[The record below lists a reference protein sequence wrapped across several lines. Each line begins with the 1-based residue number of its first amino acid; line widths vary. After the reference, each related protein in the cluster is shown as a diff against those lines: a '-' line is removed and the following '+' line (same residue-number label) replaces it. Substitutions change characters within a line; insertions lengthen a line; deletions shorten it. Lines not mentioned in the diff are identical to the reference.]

1 MSYTMVKITDIQKF
15 FKEDSRKSIKFLKE
29 VQNRLKSSLPNC
41 SQRTA
46 IEVEKLIKECQ
57 NLFEISKLRYGR
69 NVARLNKATVVN
81 EKGFVPSSSNKISHS
96 FPKHRIILKKP
107 SVSMHKLAVLKEAI
121 SCEKQS
127 FSSVKTTK
135 AATNSALLEKR
146 SETSDVSSPQN
157 EICLLADDCQVIENV
172 SKKRKQLDDNDQ
184 ATAEERNSTVLHCE
198 KKIKIEKKKI
208 TVAEYF
214 ARKRHENEMKICPI
228 NENKKKRKRA
238 LSKQQENNDNKN
250 WLNALAGVLDAFRF
264 NAVKKPEVSAA

>member
-1 MSYTMVKITDIQKF
+1 MSYTKVKMTEFHKF
-15 FKEDSRKSIKFLKE
+15 FKEDSRKSVKFLKE

-41 SQRTA
+41 SQRT
-46 IEVEKLIKECQ
+46 ITEVEKLIKECQ

-121 SCEKQS
+121 SCENQKLS
-127 FSSVKTTK
+127 TVKTTK
-135 AATNSALLEKR
+135 ATTNSALLEKR
-146 SETSDVSSPQN
+146 SETSDVSSPKN
-157 EICLLADDCQVIENV
+157 EICLLTDDRQVIENV

-184 ATAEERNSTVLHCE
+184 ATEEETNSTVLHCE

-214 ARKRHENEMKICPI
+214 ARKRHENKMKICPI

-238 LSKQQENNDNKN
+238 LSEQQENNDHKN
-250 WLNALAGVLDAFRF
+250 WLNPPAGGLDTFCF
-264 NAVKKPEVSAA
+264 NALKKLKVIAA